1 MKLAKWGLAI
11 LLASPLAIPLAAFA
25 QSQDSSQSSQ
35 DPLAAAARRAREEKK
50 DAPKAAK
57 VWDNDNIPSTP
68 GTVSIVG
75 ESGGENSAASDQSAA
90 PDQQGQQDQ
99 QAASANAP
107 APIDDKEK
115 AEKAAEL
122 DADKQQL
129 ESLKKDIDIL
139 QRKLV
144 LDQQMYYIKPDYASD
159 KAGAA
164 ALKDEQDQIDAKQQQ
179 VADLQKK
186 IDELQSEAS
195 AASSSSRNSSGNS
208 PSGNPPSTN
217 QNQ

>member
-1 MKLAKWGLAI
+1 MTLAKWGFAI
-11 LLASPLAIPLAAFA
+11 LLASPLAIPLAVSA

-35 DPLAAAARRAREEKK
+35 DSLAAAARRAREEKK

-68 GTVSIVG
+68 GTVSVVG
-75 ESGGENSAASDQSAA
+75 GSGDNSNSAPSDQNAA
-90 PDQQGQQDQ
+90 PDQQQGQQEQPAAD
-99 QAASANAP
+99 ASANAP
-107 APIDDKEK
+107 APLDDKEK
-115 AEKAAEL
+115 AAKQGEL
-122 DADKQQL
+122 DADRQQM

-139 QRKLV
+139 QRKLA

-179 VADLQKK
+179 LADLQKK
-186 IDELQSEAS
+186 VDELQSQIS
-195 AASSSSRNSSGNS
+195 AAGSSNANSSGT
-208 PSGNPPSTN
+208 PPATN